1 MTYGKARGRR
11 REQGGEQGGSEG
23 SAKKISEEKKL
34 QKPQPSC
41 EMCASEMS
49 EMPKPDNARLGS

>member
-11 REQGGEQGGSEG
+11 REQGMGRGSEG